1 MANFGPTLIVG
12 VIGLML
18 ASGAAARTMT
28 DEFFV
33 GPMPTWRNLQRDFGA
48 VGDGV
53 ADDTDALQRAL
64 DSVGTPDLAC
74 TAIWVPAGTYRIKRT
89 LVRTGVSGVY
99 VIGEDPRRCIIRWD
113 GPAYGGEA
121 RVPAYHSDAWKAWD
135 GRHAAEMLWFNGRNS
150 RFERLTFDGA
160 GKAASGFS
168 FKWHD
173 RGDAAQT
180 SSHRISLADVTFRD
194 IAIGFDG
201 GGKQGWLDSEV
212 LMERCRFER
221 CTEFGVG
228 LHHFNAVDYWLWH
241 CVFEDCGVAV
251 SNEPEPHGGVVHV
264 YESIFRRS
272 KQADFTIFHSG
283 FFGLRHNH
291 SQGSRR
297 FVHARNNGV
306 NGALMHLQGNVVVD
320 TIEPDAVVL
329 ETLGPMQ
336 LTDNKIASAA
346 GASGPVVRA
355 GISLHGKPRWNDAAA
370 RWVPVALSA
379 VGNRFTVA
387 DPIQVHGERVEFET
401 TVVER
406 TDVEAMIAAPAER
419 TALPRRAAAL
429 FPVEPGAD
437 AAAIQ
442 RVIDAA
448 SALAASQPDA
458 WPIVFLPQGRYEL
471 TRALT
476 VAAGARIEIAGDGC
490 WMWPDGPRGTLLVWA
505 DDAGPGP
512 ALQLAGP
519 VKARLRDLGV
529 FTAAPWQR
537 RDKATR
543 TAGLAGLT
551 APPTPSLTAS
561 ILATGVDQAGGR
573 VHMSMCNF
581 DALFGTGVLVQSL
594 DQTQVQAIAVE
605 GGGASNWNR
614 KFDGQETTDPRA
626 PYPAFRVVGGPRS
639 GADEAALVIVQGGNT
654 GRWDVR
660 NGGRLV
666 VRDCW
671 YESNWAPFHMFLR
684 GHGRLTLDCFYDAQ
698 YTHPKLKGAGVS
710 YAFEDWT
717 GRFTSIAIAGHYS
730 SDNPV
735 ASFTGI
741 GHGGRVLFLGNG
753 GDAGSTPPL
762 ATADIRLLDLNRK
775 IGGTIVPNPPSIP
788 EAFVLD
794 MLRDA
799 RAARVQPLTPTPD
812 DVTDLRLTRV
822 RTWNAQVGLHLIGSP

>member
-1 MANFGPTLIVG
+1 MMQLVAIAWLTAVTAC
-12 VIGLML
+12 V
-18 ASGAAARTMT
+18 AAPPVT
-28 DEFFV
+28 DETFA
-33 GPMPTWRNLQRDFGA
+33 GPMPTWLNVQRDFGA

-64 DSVGTPDLAC
+64 DSVGTPELAG
-74 TAIWVPAGTYRIKRT
+74 TAIWVPAGTYRITRT

-99 VIGEDPRRCIIRWD
+99 LIGEDPQRCIIRWD
-113 GPAYGGEA
+113 GPAYGGEP
-121 RVPAYHSDAWKAWD
+121 RVPAYNSDAWKAWD
-135 GRHAAEMLWFNGRNS
+135 GRHPAEMFWFNGRTS

-173 RGDAAQT
+173 RGAAEQT

-194 IAIGFDG
+194 MAIGFDG

-221 CTEFGVG
+221 CTQFGVG

-241 CVFEDCGVAV
+241 CVFEDCGVGV
-251 SNEPEPHGGVVHV
+251 SNEPKPHGGVVHV

-272 KQADFTIFHSG
+272 KEADFTIFHSG

-297 FVHARNNGV
+297 FVHAKNNGA

-320 TIEPDAVVL
+320 TTEPDAVVL
-329 ETLGPMQ
+329 ETLGPLQ
-336 LTDNKIASAA
+336 LTDNTFVSPA

-355 GISLHGKPRWNDAAA
+355 GISLHGQPRWGEATAD
-370 RWVPVALSA
+370 WSPVAVSA

-387 DPIQVHGERVEFET
+387 DAIQVHGEVVELET
-401 TVVER
+401 TMVAR
-406 TDVEAMIAAPAER
+406 ADVDAMIAASGER
-419 TALPRRAAAL
+419 TPLPRREAVL
-429 FPVEPGAD
+429 FPVESGAD

-442 RVIDAA
+442 HAIDAA
-448 SALAASQPDA
+448 SVAAASQPDA

-471 TRALT
+471 TQTLT
-476 VAAGARIEIAGDGC
+476 VPAGARIEIVGDGC

-512 ALQLAGP
+512 ALQLTGP

-543 TAGLAGLT
+543 TAGIVGLA

-561 ILATGVDQAGGR
+561 IVATDVDQAGGR

-581 DALFGTGVLVQSL
+581 DALFGTGVLVDGL
-594 DQTQVQAIAVE
+594 DQTQAQAIAVE
-605 GGGASNWNR
+605 GSGTANWNR
-614 KFDGQETTDPRA
+614 RWDGQETADPRA
-626 PYPAFRVVGGPRS
+626 PYPAFRVIGG
-639 GADEAALVIVQGGNT
+639 AQAQANDAAIVLVQGGNT
-654 GRWDVR
+654 GRWDVHD
-660 NGGRLV
+660 GGRLV

-684 GHGRLTLDCFYDAQ
+684 GNGRLTLDCFYDAQ
-698 YTHPKLKGAGVS
+698 YTHPKLKGVGVS

-717 GRFTSIAIAGHYS
+717 GRFTSIAIGGHYT

-735 ASFTGI
+735 ASFAGNCN
-741 GHGGRVLFLGNG
+741 GGRVLFLGNG
-753 GDAGSTPPL
+753 GDTGSTPPVAAANIEL
-762 ATADIRLLDLNRK
+762 VDLNRK
-775 IGGTIVPNPPSIP
+775 IGETIVPNPPSIS

-812 DVTDLRLTRV
+812 NATDLRLTRI
-822 RTWNAQVGLHLIGSP
+822 RTWNGQVGLHLMGAP